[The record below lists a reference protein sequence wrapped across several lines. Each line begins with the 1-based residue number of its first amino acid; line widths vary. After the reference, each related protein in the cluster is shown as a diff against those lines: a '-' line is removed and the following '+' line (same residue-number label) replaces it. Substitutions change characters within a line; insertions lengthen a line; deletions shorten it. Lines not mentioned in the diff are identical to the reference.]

1 MALGNDQ
8 WRSLHQK
15 LPLDL
20 YTRWKV
26 QIERVARA
34 NGISVEGFEKDDKFN
49 ESIGPRV
56 MTYEALLVLMERTE
70 EDATFRV

>member
-1 MALGNDQ
+1 MVANDK
-8 WRSLHQK
+8 WKSLHQV
-15 LPLDL
+15 LPINV
-20 YTRWKV
+20 YERWLI
-26 QIERVARA
+26 QIKRVARA
-34 NGISVEGFEKDDKFN
+34 NGISVDGFEKDDKFN

>member
-1 MALGNDQ
+1 MVANDK
-8 WRSLHQK
+8 WKSLHQV
-15 LPLDL
+15 LPINV
-20 YTRWKV
+20 YERWLI
-26 QIERVARA
+26 QIKRVARA
-34 NGISVEGFEKDDKFN
+34 NGISVDGFETDDKFN